1 MRRRGV
7 FWRRFF
13 LEFFAVIMA
22 FTAFAAACRAEGTE
36 AAKAAGLAGPLPL
49 LVVMPTES
57 RLLKIEEQKLELGDE
72 EASLIAIKDYLMTAL
87 IDDDRF
93 EVADYVEGMDT
104 SGREVYIVRPY
115 LSGLNGYTSGM
126 HFFDDKGEERAGG
139 DSGTV
144 EVDVMLK
151 IVDPETCRE
160 LLVVHGEGEASAKNM
175 MVKYQEYTVSGG
187 AKIMLDGKVDQ
198 AILKAATHAA
208 NQIRQKA

>member
-1 MRRRGV
+1 MRRRSV

-13 LEFFAVIMA
+13 LEFFAVIIA
-22 FTAFAAACRAEGTE
+22 FTAFAAVGRAEGTE
-36 AAKAAGLAGPLPL
+36 AAGPLPL
-49 LVVMPTES
+49 LAVAPTES
-57 RLLKIEEQKLELGDE
+57 RLPKREEKELEIGDE

-104 SGREVYIVRPY
+104 SGREAYIVRPY
-115 LSGLNGYTSGM
+115 LICLNGYTSEM

-139 DSGTV
+139 SSGTV
-144 EVDVMLK
+144 EVDVMVK
-151 IVDPETCRE
+151 IVDPKTCRE
-160 LLVVHGEGEASAKNM
+160 LLMVHGEGKASAKNM

-198 AILKAATHAA
+198 AILKAATDAA